1 MDSAPSVPLGSHL
14 TSSLP
19 LSHTLD
25 RECNGYASPRCTSAS
40 LPLRLVHAPLTR
52 ARAAWAALSIT
63 GHRLILLLTEPGER
77 YSIQKKGL
85 RRRSVFTVQSQ
96 TPGPELIRLFG
107 CKDRKK
113 HLFLSWFFYM
123 FWSAPWFVLI
133 DDYWSSKYLITT
145 LFNHTNSH
153 YIPWRKKKRLF
164 PLACLTGQTV
174 TVFSRGEI
182 KCVCICYVRVS

>member
-25 RECNGYASPRCTSAS
+25 RECNGYASHRCTSAS

-63 GHRLILLLTEPGER
+63 GHRHILLLTDPGER

-85 RRRSVFTVQSQ
+85 RRRSVFTVQSP
-96 TPGPELIRLFG
+96 TPGPGLIRAFG
-107 CKDRKK
+107 CKVRKK
-113 HLFLSWFFYM
+113 RLFLIMIFLHVLKRALVCAF
-123 FWSAPWFVLI
+123 LI
-133 DDYWSSKYLITT
+133 DDYRSSKYLITT
-145 LFNHTNSH
+145 LFNNTNSH
-153 YIPWRKKKRLF
+153 YIPWRKKKTKLF
-164 PLACLTGQTV
+164 SLAH
-174 TVFSRGEI
+174 
-182 KCVCICYVRVS
+182 